1 MMKKKQ
7 NILVKSSMSRQ
18 QEHKVI
24 EYNKEI
30 IISIG
35 TMTKKI
41 TSKAFL
47 NAIKV
52 LVTPWEKGFSCGI
65 VMDSKN
71 VMTTEEYELC
81 STIARGMIKMATT
94 DPHSTFLWGLRGF
107 ADDKKQ
113 NKEDLTINSIAEF
126 DSEDNVI
133 DFLEFLKQKRDK
145 ELN

>member
-1 MMKKKQ
+1 
-7 NILVKSSMSRQ
+7 
-18 QEHKVI
+18 
-24 EYNKEI
+24 
-30 IISIG
+30 
-35 TMTKKI
+35 MTKKFD
-41 TSKAFL
+41 KLAFK

-52 LVTPWEKGFSCGI
+52 LVTPWEKGFTCGI
-65 VMDSKN
+65 VMDSNTKL
-71 VMTTEEYELC
+71 TTEEYELC

-113 NKEDLTINSIAEF
+113 NKDGLTINSIAEF
-126 DSEDNVI
+126 DDEDNVI